1 MRCAPAPNEAV
12 LEMRTESVDPR
23 FVEIDRWPTAFA
35 VEAMLEGQLAAI
47 ASLFSQQGQL
57 AAAAEAGAARLL
69 RGGRLVYAGAGT
81 SGRIAVQDG
90 VELFP
95 TYNWPSDR
103 VAFVLAGGI
112 DALAASVE
120 GAEDDRDDAIAQIR
134 KCALSANDVVIG
146 VAASG
151 VTPFTV
157 AAVTEAR
164 GRGALIIAISNNAG
178 TPLLAQADFALVAD
192 TGSELI
198 AGSTRM
204 KAGTA
209 QKALLNV
216 LSTAMML
223 RCGLVYKGLMVN
235 MRVSNDKLAARA
247 RAIVQQL
254 TGADAQGAEAAMVA
268 AEGSIKLAVLIASGV
283 EKNRAAELLAGSGD
297 NLRAALDRSHASE
310 G

>member
-1 MRCAPAPNEAV
+1 
-12 LEMRTESVDPR
+12 MRTENVDPR
-23 FVEIDRWPTAFA
+23 FVEIDRWPTTLA

-47 ASLFSQQGQL
+47 AALFSQQAKL
-57 AAAAEAGAARLL
+57 AAAAEAAATRLL
-69 RGGRLVYAGAGT
+69 QGGRLIYVGAGT

-90 VELFP
+90 VELTP
-95 TYNWPSDR
+95 TYNWPTDR
-103 VAFVLAGGI
+103 AVFVLAGGLK
-112 DALAASVE
+112 ALAESAE
-120 GAEDDRDDAIAQIR
+120 GAEDDRNDAIRQIQE
-134 KCALSANDVVIG
+134 ANTGPNDVVIG

-164 GRGALIIAISNNAG
+164 ARGALTIGVSSNAG
-178 TPLLAQADFALVAD
+178 TPLLAVSQFALVAD

-209 QKALLNV
+209 QKALLNI

-254 TGADAQGAEAAMVA
+254 TGVDAEAAANAMSA
-268 AEGSIKLAVLIASGV
+268 SDGSIKLAVLIASGV
-283 EKNRAAELLAGSGD
+283 EAGRAAELLRSSD
-297 NLRAALDRSHASE
+297 ENLRLALDQYASE
-310 G
+310 AG

>member
-1 MRCAPAPNEAV
+1 
-12 LEMRTESVDPR
+12 MRTENVDPR
-23 FVEIDRWPTAFA
+23 FVEIDRWPTALA
-35 VEAMLEGQLAAI
+35 IEAMLEGQIAAI
-47 ASLFSQQGQL
+47 AALFSQQAKL
-57 AAAAEAGAARLL
+57 AEAAEAAAARL
-69 RGGRLVYAGAGT
+69 RQGGRLIYVGAGT

-90 VELFP
+90 VELTP

-103 VAFVLAGGI
+103 VVFVLAGGLK
-112 DALAASVE
+112 ALAESAE
-120 GAEDDRDDAIAQIR
+120 GAEDDRSDAIRQIHEA
-134 KCALSANDVVIG
+134 KAGPSDVVIG

-157 AAVTEAR
+157 AAVGEAR
-164 GRGALIIAISNNAG
+164 ERGALTIGVSSNAG
-178 TPLLAQADFALVAD
+178 TPLLAVSQFALVTD

-235 MRVSNDKLAARA
+235 MRVSNDKLAVRA

-254 TGADAQGAEAAMVA
+254 TGVDAEAAADAMSA
-268 AEGSIKLAVLIASGV
+268 SGGSIKLAVLIASGV
-283 EKNRAAELLAGSGD
+283 EAGRAAELLRASGE
-297 NLRAALDRSHASE
+297 NLRTALEQYASE
-310 G
+310 SG

>member
-1 MRCAPAPNEAV
+1 
-12 LEMRTESVDPR
+12 MRTESVDPR

-69 RGGRLVYAGAGT
+69 RGGRLVYVGAGT

-95 TYNWPSDR
+95 TYNWPCER
-103 VAFVLAGGI
+103 ALFVLAGGI
-112 DALAASVE
+112 AALASSVE
-120 GAEDDRDDAIAQIR
+120 GAEDDRDDAIEQIR
-134 KCALSANDVVIG
+134 AHALTANDVVIG

-151 VTPFTV
+151 LTPFTV

-164 GRGALIIAISNNAG
+164 GRGALIIAISNNAA
-178 TPLLAQADFALVAD
+178 TPLLAQADFALLAD

-223 RCGLVYKGLMVN
+223 RCGLVYKGMMVN

-254 TGADAQGAEAAMVA
+254 TGADAATADAAMAA

-283 EKNRAAELLAGSGD
+283 DKPRAAELLAGSGD
-297 NLRAALDRSHASE
+297 NLRAALERSHASE